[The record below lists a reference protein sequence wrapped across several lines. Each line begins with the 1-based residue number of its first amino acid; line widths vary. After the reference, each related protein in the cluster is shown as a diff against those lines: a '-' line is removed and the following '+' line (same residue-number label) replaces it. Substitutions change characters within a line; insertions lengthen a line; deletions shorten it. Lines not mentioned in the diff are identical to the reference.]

1 MIIPGQK
8 LPREVS
14 QFIIQAINDTDVK
27 AELHKQIRIE
37 MDNERIKNG
46 AYKGTM
52 QSYDSLTSGNV
63 NMQARMAASGYD
75 IYGRT
80 IIGSNYNASNQNT
93 YKKMK
98 NKIKYGKSPENGY
111 MNRGSFSIA

>member
-1 MIIPGQK
+1 MIIPVQK
-8 LPREVS
+8 LPREIS

-37 MDNERIKNG
+37 MDNIRIKNG
-46 AYKGTM
+46 SYKGNM

-80 IIGSNYNASNQNT
+80 IIGSNYNATNQNT

-98 NKIKYGKSPENGY
+98 NKIKYGRSPENGY
-111 MNRGSFSIA
+111 INRGSSTII

>member
-1 MIIPGQK
+1 MFIPGQQ
-8 LPREVS
+8 LPREIS
-14 QFIIQAINDTDVK
+14 QFMIQALNDSEVK
-27 AELHKQIRIE
+27 AELHKQIRVEI
-37 MDNERIKNG
+37 DNQRTKTGSYNG
-46 AYKGTM
+46 SV

-63 NMQARMAASGYD
+63 NMQAKMAASGYD
-75 IYGRT
+75 VYGRT
-80 IIGSNYNASNQNT
+80 IIGANYNASNQNT